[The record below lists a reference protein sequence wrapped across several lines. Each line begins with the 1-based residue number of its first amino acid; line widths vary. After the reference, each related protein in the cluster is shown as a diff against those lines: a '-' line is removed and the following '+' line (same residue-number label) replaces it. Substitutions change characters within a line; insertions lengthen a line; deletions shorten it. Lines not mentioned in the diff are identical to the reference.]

1 MGDAGCVDI
10 FSISRWARDLRAT
23 IEYMMNAE
31 NRSLKRGSFN
41 MIGSIEAPD
50 ASTVTFHLKEPH
62 GGVKKPLRELEMR
75 DELGGDGVVAF
86 QGFVDVVDGDG
97 AFAANAPEI
106 AAKLDDGGGQGVH
119 AFSGIENERDAIA
132 ELAEDFIATF
142 TSGRTG
148 NIGAGAGERNAEF
161 GDEVVDDFVPGPAES
176 DTAGVA
182 RNFQG
187 KAVGRVDHD
196 RKRTGP
202 AGLSETEEI
211 IGKIFGE
218 DLGINERIDEDG
230 ESTML
235 GASFDAENFFDGSEI
250 YGISSESVE
259 GVRRH
264 SDHGTTI

>member
-1 MGDAGCVDI
+1 VIRNGGNPIPDISTAGDHGETQD
-10 FSISRWARDLRAT
+10 
-23 IEYMMNAE
+23 
-31 NRSLKRGSFN
+31 
-41 MIGSIEAPD
+41 
-50 ASTVTFHLKEPH
+50 
-62 GGVKKPLRELEMR
+62 GGVKPPLQEFEMGN
-75 DELGGDGVVAF
+75 ELGRDGVVAF
-86 QGFVDVVDGDG
+86 QGFVDVVEGDG

-106 AAKLDDGGGQGVH
+106 AAKLDDGGGQGVDT
-119 AFSGIENERDAIA
+119 FSGIENERDAIA

-148 NIGAGAGERNAEF
+148 DIGAGAGERNAEF
-161 GDEVVDDFVPGPAES
+161 GDEIVDDFVSGPAES

-202 AGLSETEEI
+202 AGLREAEEI

-218 DLGINERIDEDG
+218 DLGIDERIDEDG

-259 GVRRH
+259 GIRRH
-264 SDHGTTI
+264 SNHGTTI